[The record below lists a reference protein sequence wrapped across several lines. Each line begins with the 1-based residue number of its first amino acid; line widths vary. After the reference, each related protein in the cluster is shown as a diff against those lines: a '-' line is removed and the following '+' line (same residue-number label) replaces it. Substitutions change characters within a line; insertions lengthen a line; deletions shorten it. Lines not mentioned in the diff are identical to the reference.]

1 MRVRATAPCRV
12 DLAGGTLDI
21 WPLGLFR
28 PGSRTVNVAI
38 DLQVTVEVATAEQG
52 CRVSQGA
59 ERATAGSWAELLA
72 DPGTALAARVA
83 MVTGLGPAEIVI
95 ESGSPRGGGLGASSA
110 LTICLLAAC
119 ERMLGSSASPP
130 QVLAAKARDI
140 EAGLMRLPT
149 GIQDHVPALVGGA
162 LALFHEV
169 GGTRWQPLAVDLA
182 ALGEHMMVVY
192 TGQSHFSAGNN
203 WDIIKA
209 ALDADAE
216 ILGLLAGIAES
227 AEDVERA
234 LTAGDFRAA
243 AEAVGQEWRYRRHLA
258 DAVTTPTIDLM
269 VRTAEGIGAWG
280 VKACGAGG
288 GGCLVVLAAKQY
300 HPAIATALV
309 AIGGEILPVRP
320 TARGLEVVI
329 LS

>member
-21 WPLGLFR
+21 WPLGLLR
-28 PGSRTVNVAI
+28 SGSRTVNVAI
-38 DLQVTVEVATAEQG
+38 DLQVTVEIATAASG
-52 CRVSQGA
+52 CRVVQGS
-59 ERATAGSWAELLA
+59 ERATASSWAELLS
-72 DPGTALAARVA
+72 DPSTALAARVA
-83 MVTGLGPAEIVI
+83 MLTGLGPAEISI

-119 ERMLGSSASPP
+119 ERFVGSAASAP
-130 QVLAAKARDI
+130 QALAAKARDL

-169 GGTRWQPLAVDLA
+169 GGTRWQPIAVDLA
-182 ALGEHMMVVY
+182 ALAEHMLVVY

-209 ALDADAE
+209 ALDADPE
-216 ILGLLAGIAES
+216 ILGLLAGIAET

-234 LTAGDFRAA
+234 LAAGDFRRLG
-243 AEAVGQEWRYRRHLA
+243 EAVGQEWRYRQHLA
-258 DAVTTPTIDLM
+258 ESITTSTIDLM

-288 GGCLVVLAAKQY
+288 GGCLVVLAAKEH
-300 HPAIATALV
+300 HPALETALT
-309 AIGGEILPVRP
+309 AIGGEVLPVRP
-320 TARGLEVVI
+320 TARGLEVAQ
-329 LS
+329 LA